1 MYVTAAYLS
10 IDTLHANGFMEVFV
24 FGLMLGNKD
33 LVGFTMEADKE
44 AKLEDFII
52 ITSLI
57 MRIFIIVLIGSQVNF
72 SLLNQYL
79 RPALG
84 IVLVFMFIA
93 RPLVAFACALP
104 DRRAKWNLRE
114 LHFMCC
120 TRETD
125 VILGALS
132 GILVGLKVP
141 HFDVITSVTFM
152 AILITILLQATT
164 KNWLATKIWFN
175 ANLKLLN
182 LRLSLIQPE
191 VQNETKKLDSWLRL
205 SITK

>member
-10 IDTLHANGFMEVFV
+10 IDTLHSNGFMEVFV

-44 AKLEDFII
+44 AKLEDFIL

-104 DRRAKWNLRE
+104 DRRAK
-114 LHFMCC
+114 
-120 TRETD
+120 
-125 VILGALS
+125 
-132 GILVGLKVP
+132 
-141 HFDVITSVTFM
+141 
-152 AILITILLQATT
+152 
-164 KNWLATKIWFN
+164 
-175 ANLKLLN
+175 
-182 LRLSLIQPE
+182 
-191 VQNETKKLDSWLRL
+191 
-205 SITK
+205 